1 MPYVQSKLIA
11 QVAKITNKVTG
22 NIWNIIKPL
31 LLRLTA
37 RKQLYMADLTA
48 PIPFSFSYL
57 SCLIRRYNSHPL
69 FMEEQQ
75 SSVCV
80 NILDIFFSELIGRNI
95 GQQIKCRKIGTGTQA
110 VAVAD

>member
-11 QVAKITNKVTG
+11 QVAKITKKVTG

-57 SCLIRRYNSHPL
+57 SSVEVEEDMYNSHQL
-69 FMEEQQ
+69 FIKEQQ
-75 SSVCV
+75 SSVYV
-80 NILDIFFSELIGRNI
+80 NIFDTFFSEII
-95 GQQIKCRKIGTGTQA
+95 GQQIKCWKIGNGTQA